1 MRRRCSRS
9 ARRSSR
15 RRDGLRRPNGGREV
29 PFENV
34 GFCIAF
40 SAPLR
45 HARINGDAMSMSGD
59 DGVPSSQQVDQL
71 LGSSKLALAI
81 ENDKYKDLLDNA
93 PVAVAVS
100 RGSGAEQQVV
110 YANKAFEGLLSLT
123 PSDVEGRSW
132 ISLDGFLNEDDP
144 AQTLGEAIRDR
155 EDFIGVF
162 RPARPLDRLVIVQA
176 YASVIESDD
185 GVENFRIA
193 ALVDVGGRERAQIE
207 QFENQ
212 IRDRDM
218 LMRELQHRVKNNL
231 QLITA
236 LVRLEARSAVE
247 GESVALG
254 RLASRIDALTVLYRT
269 LSAENAAA
277 DIDLG
282 QYLSDIASAVMQA
295 NAMPGIEIDL
305 QVGYCPLSINVAM
318 PAGLLV
324 NEMLTNALKYA
335 FIGRSSGQIKL
346 ICRCDNGSATV
357 VVSDDGVGLG
367 ENQQWPSP
375 RKLGALILQT
385 LRENAKNVV
394 FRAESIRGQGT
405 WFTVM
410 FDASP
415 TPAPN

>member
-1 MRRRCSRS
+1 MS
-9 ARRSSR
+9 A
-15 RRDGLRRPNGGREV
+15 
-29 PFENV
+29 
-34 GFCIAF
+34 
-40 SAPLR
+40 
-45 HARINGDAMSMSGD
+45 D
-59 DGVPSSQQVDQL
+59 DSNPSSQQVDQFL
-71 LGSSKLALAI
+71 ASSKLARAI
-81 ENDKYKDLLDNA
+81 ENDKYKHLLDYA

-100 RGSGAEQQVV
+100 RGSRDQQRVV
-110 YANKAFEGLLSLT
+110 YINKAFEHLMSMAAT
-123 PSDVEGRSW
+123 NVEGQNW
-132 ISLDGFLNEDDP
+132 TCLDGFLSEDSP
-144 AQTLGEAIRDR
+144 ALTLGEAIRDG

-162 RPARPLDRLVIVQA
+162 RPAGPVDRLVIVQA

-207 QFENQ
+207 QFESQ

-236 LVRLEARSAVE
+236 LIRLEARSAAE
-247 GESVALG
+247 GETVALA

-269 LSAENAAA
+269 LSAENAASE
-277 DIDLG
+277 IDLG
-282 QYLSDIASAVMQA
+282 QYLSDIATSVMEV
-295 NAMPGIEIDL
+295 NAMPGVAIDL
-305 QVGYCPLSINVAM
+305 DVGYCPLSINVAM
-318 PAGLLV
+318 PAGLLI

-335 FIGRSSGQIKL
+335 FVGRGGGQLKL
-346 ICRCDNGSATV
+346 ICKCDNGRATV

-367 ENQQWPSP
+367 ENQEWPSP

-405 WFTVM
+405 WFTLV
-410 FDASP
+410 FDA
-415 TPAPN
+415 APGTMPN

>member
-1 MRRRCSRS
+1 
-9 ARRSSR
+9 
-15 RRDGLRRPNGGREV
+15 
-29 PFENV
+29 
-34 GFCIAF
+34 
-40 SAPLR
+40 
-45 HARINGDAMSMSGD
+45 MSGD
-59 DGVPSSQQVDQL
+59 DGAPSSQQVDQL
-71 LGSSKLALAI
+71 LGSSKLALAL
-81 ENDKYKDLLDNA
+81 ENDKYKHLLDHA

-110 YANKAFEGLLSLT
+110 YANKAFEGLLSLA
-123 PSDVEGRSW
+123 PSDVEGQSW
-132 ISLDGFLNEDDP
+132 LCLDNFLNEDTP
-144 AQTLGEAIRDR
+144 GQTLGEAIRDG

-162 RPARPLDRLVIVQA
+162 RPAGPVDRLVIVQA

-185 GVENFRIA
+185 GIENFRIA

-231 QLITA
+231 QLVTA

-254 RLASRIDALTVLYRT
+254 RLASRIDALAVLYRT
-269 LSAENAAA
+269 LSAENATA

-282 QYLSDIASAVMQA
+282 QYLSDIATAVMQA
-295 NAMPGIEIDL
+295 SALPGVEIDL

-335 FIGRSSGQIKL
+335 FVGRSNGQLKL
-346 ICRCDNGSATV
+346 ICKCENGRVSV

-367 ENQQWPSP
+367 ENQEWPSP

-385 LRENAKNVV
+385 LRENAKDVV

-405 WFTVM
+405 WFTLM

>member
-1 MRRRCSRS
+1 
-9 ARRSSR
+9 
-15 RRDGLRRPNGGREV
+15 
-29 PFENV
+29 
-34 GFCIAF
+34 
-40 SAPLR
+40 
-45 HARINGDAMSMSGD
+45 MSGD
-59 DGVPSSQQVDQL
+59 DGLPSSQQVDQL
-71 LGSSKLALAI
+71 LASSKLALAI
-81 ENDKYKDLLDNA
+81 ENDKYKHLLDHA

-110 YANKAFEGLLSLT
+110 YANKAFEALLSLA

-132 ISLDGFLNEDDP
+132 LCLDGFLNEDDP
-144 AQTLGEAIRDR
+144 AETLGQAIRDR

-162 RPARPLDRLVIVQA
+162 RPAGPVDRLVIVQA

-185 GVENFRIA
+185 GIENFRIA

-231 QLITA
+231 QLVTA
-236 LVRLEARSAVE
+236 LVRLEARSAAE
-247 GESVALG
+247 GESVALA

-269 LSAENAAA
+269 LSAENATG

-282 QYLSDIASAVMQA
+282 QYLSDIATAVMQA
-295 NAMPGIEIDL
+295 SAMPGVGIDL

-335 FIGRSSGQIKL
+335 FVGRDAGQLKL
-346 ICRCDNGSATV
+346 ICKCESGRVTV
-357 VVSDDGVGLG
+357 IVSDDGVGLG
-367 ENQQWPSP
+367 ENQEWPSP

-405 WFTVM
+405 WFTLM